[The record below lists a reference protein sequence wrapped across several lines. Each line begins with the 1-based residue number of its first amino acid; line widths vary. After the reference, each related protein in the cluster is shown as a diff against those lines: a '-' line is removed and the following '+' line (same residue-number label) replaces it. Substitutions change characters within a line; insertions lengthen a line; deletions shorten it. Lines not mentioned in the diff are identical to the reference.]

1 MRSHVR
7 RREARMVKFAIVVLL
22 LIAWVVGLLVA
33 LPAGA

>member
-7 RREARMVKFAIVVLL
+7 RREAPMVKVAIVVLL